1 MPHDADPD
9 GPCPQ
14 ALERQA
20 LETPLKALVMACLA
34 GEESRRWTL
43 AELDERLKG
52 LGVPF
57 SRAGL
62 LGALV
67 ELEAE
72 LRDAPWAP
80 WRLVERGAEWLLLPK
95 NDLLGLAGGL
105 RAVPVAQGDAPLS
118 DEEKAVLLVVLAHR
132 RRGGVSRTRV
142 SELLRLDAAGELERL
157 QARGLIRPDPSLG
170 HARWLPCE
178 GALLRLGYR
187 TFGEI
192 PALKPLE
199 DWFTAQEAAPA
210 TPPDEAL
217 ERVQRSYRRWLAR
230 QSERRASAGGR

>member
-1 MPHDADPD
+1 MTREPEPE
-9 GPCPQ
+9 GPGPQ
-14 ALERQA
+14 GLEHQVV
-20 LETPLKALVMACLA
+20 ETPVKALVMACLA

-52 LGVPF
+52 LGVRF
-57 SRAGL
+57 TRAGL

-118 DEEKAVLLVVLAHR
+118 DEEQAVLLVVLAYR
-132 RRGGVSRTRV
+132 RRGGVSRTGV
-142 SELLRLDAAGELERL
+142 SEVLRFDAAGELGRL
-157 QARGLIRPDPSLG
+157 HARGLIRPDPSPG

-199 DWFTAQEAAPA
+199 DWFAARDAAPA
-210 TPPDEAL
+210 TPADEAL
-217 ERVQRSYRRWLAR
+217 ERVQRSYRRWLSR
-230 QSERRASAGGR
+230 ESERRASAGGR